1 MNRTSTSTQNTASV
15 PPKRPLRVVVVDDNR
30 DIVITMMALL
40 RVEGHDT
47 TACHKGD
54 DVLRC
59 VTDFDADVV
68 LLDVGL
74 PGMNGWDVARE
85 LRRIY
90 GDSRPMIIGMTG
102 EYTKGAD
109 RILAEMVG
117 FDYYLVKPAD
127 PKVLF
132 ALLEKARRIPASP

>member
-1 MNRTSTSTQNTASV
+1 MNRTSTGNHDTASV
-15 PPKRPLRVVVVDDNR
+15 PPKRPLHVVIVDDNR
-30 DIVITMMALL
+30 DIVLTMSALL
-40 RVEGHDT
+40 RVEGHHT
-47 TACHKGD
+47 RACYNGI

-85 LRRIY
+85 VRNVC

-109 RILAEMVG
+109 KILAEMLG

-127 PKVLF
+127 PKVLL
-132 ALLEKARRIPASP
+132 ALLEKARHPG